1 MILTP
6 PAKTKRNVYP
16 KQLED
21 LGEKHWIENTTIE
34 PALHRRKAEL
44 DDKETIPTR
53 YQSLTDKEQYELFKE
68 DCSEEMIEILRKHAS
83 DEINKINHRPD
94 SEDKTRRLAYF
105 TRLPTV
111 VPSIDW
117 YLGLKPKEVKK
128 MHDHTTA
135 LCKLCEAALLNFT
148 TLVKIVKHQCKC
160 KTTLCPNWVCLCF
173 LEENHMDD
181 DGDEGQCA
189 CKCACESC
197 AMCQV
202 IIY

>member
-1 MILTP
+1 
-6 PAKTKRNVYP
+6 
-16 KQLED
+16 
-21 LGEKHWIENTTIE
+21 
-34 PALHRRKAEL
+34 
-44 DDKETIPTR
+44 
-53 YQSLTDKEQYELFKE
+53 
-68 DCSEEMIEILRKHAS
+68 MIEILRKHAS
-83 DEINKINHRPD
+83 DEMNKINHRPD
-94 SEDKTRRLAYF
+94 SEDKMRRLAYF

-117 YLGLKPKEVKK
+117 YLGLKPKEVKP

-148 TLVKIVKHQCKC
+148 TLVKTVKLQCKC

-173 LEENHMDD
+173 LEDNHEDD